1 MDRELEKYYN
11 NYFDLFGTDGWKQLV
26 KELMENAQAINSVEA
41 TKDSNDLYLRKG
53 QLSTLAFIINLED
66 SVNNSY
72 KELTEDV
79 QDI

>member
-53 QLSTLAFIINLED
+53 QLNALAFIINLED

>member
-11 NYFDLFGTDGWKQLV
+11 NYFDLFNTDGWKQLV
-26 KELMENAQAINSVEA
+26 KELMDNAQAINSVEA
-41 TKDSNDLYLRKG
+41 TKDPNDLYLRKG
-53 QLSTLAFIINLED
+53 QLNALAFIINLED